1 MATTLIDP
9 KQAPPDVIGTDD
21 PFHDPVLG
29 GIAIVFVLLGL
40 VIVLLTGLIHWGV
53 EYRSPPWNANSYP
66 PPVVHR
72 W

>member
-9 KQAPPDVIGTDD
+9 KRPDTTDTDD

-29 GIAIVFVLLGL
+29 GIGIAFAVVAVAIL
-40 VIVLLTGLIHWGV
+40 LLTGLIHWGV
-53 EYRSPPWNANSYP
+53 GYRTPPWNANSYP
-66 PPVVHR
+66 PPIVHR

>member
-1 MATTLIDP
+1 MPTTPGDP
-9 KQAPPDVIGTDD
+9 ERVTDFSDAGD

-29 GIAIVFVLLGL
+29 GIGIAVVFVCVAIL
-40 VIVLLTGLIHWGV
+40 LLTGLIHWGV
-53 EYRSPPWNANSYP
+53 EYRTPPWNANSYP